1 MQNETAERTERASRR
16 TLLDILGLG
25 DLKRHGWR
33 GLLGFWMIQSIAF
46 FLFADQNLIAPN
58 LQNIGHALGLKGD
71 AEVDW
76 YLGGVIPVLF
86 FILGGAVSL
95 SMGYLSQRY
104 SRKMLLLASM
114 ILGETACLL
123 SGFAHSYTDFL
134 ILRTL
139 TGFGLG
145 GVFPLL
151 FSVLGDYFSSRYRA
165 VGAGYL
171 SLSMGLGIGVGQLV
185 GGTLGQADPVDG
197 WRLSFIV
204 VAAPS
209 FLFAAIYW
217 LLCPEPA
224 RGGAEIELDGVAEG
238 LPLEAHRFTWQD
250 LKAVLSNRTNLGIFL
265 QGIPGTV
272 PWGVF
277 FTYMIDHYERHYGM
291 GKATAA
297 GLVTLA
303 AVGVFA
309 GTFFGGIIGQWLYNR
324 NKKWQPL
331 FCMATTMLGV
341 IPSLYILQAD
351 SIAGTPLFVGL
362 NMATGFLISLTGS
375 NLRAILINTNA
386 PRARSAAFAVYNLTD
401 DLGKGLG
408 PAISAIF
415 LTLIPDRTLAL
426 SISILF
432 WIPCSLIWL
441 YIAAHFEE
449 SEAAVHRELASLAER
464 ARMARLTPG

>member
-1 MQNETAERTERASRR
+1 MGIARHGQREGEGQRK
-16 TLLDILGLG
+16 TLLDRLGLG
-25 DLKRHGWR
+25 DLKRYGWR

-58 LQNIGHALGLKGD
+58 LQNIGRSLGLHGD
-71 AEVDW
+71 ADVDR

-104 SRKMLLLASM
+104 SRKSLLLAAM
-114 ILGETACLL
+114 LLGETACLL
-123 SGFAHSYTDFL
+123 SGFARDYGEFL
-134 ILRTL
+134 LLRTL

-151 FSVLGDYFSSRYRA
+151 FSVLGDYFTSRYRA

-171 SLSMGLGIGVGQLV
+171 SLAMGLGIGVGQLV
-185 GGTLGQADPVDG
+185 GGTLGEADPVDG

-217 LLCPEPA
+217 LFCSEPA
-224 RGGAEIELDGVAEG
+224 RGAAEAELTGLAETI
-238 LPLEAHRFTWQD
+238 PLEAHRFTRAD
-250 LKAVLSNRTNLGIFL
+250 LKAVFSNRTNLGIFL

-277 FTYMIDHYERHYGM
+277 FTYMIDYYERHYSM
-291 GKATAA
+291 GKAAA
-297 GLVTLA
+297 SGMVTLA

-331 FCMATTMLGV
+331 FCMATTMLG
-341 IPSLYILQAD
+341 IAPSLYLLRAD
-351 SIAGTPLFVGL
+351 SLVGTPLFIVL
-362 NMATGFLISLTGS
+362 NMFTGFLISLTGS

-386 PRARSAAFAVYNLTD
+386 PRSRSAAFAVYNLTD

-408 PAISAIF
+408 PAVSALF
-415 LTLIPDRTLAL
+415 LTLVPDRTLAL
-426 SISILF
+426 SLSILF

-449 SEAAVHRELASLAER
+449 SEAAVHRELERLAEQ
-464 ARMARLTPG
+464 ARTV